1 MFNKCISHYPR
12 TSHQQE
18 RTNEDADATNK
29 IYDADETEELNG
41 EGLAETLEA
50 AKLLRKAL
58 RSSGTNPR
66 HVPLQRHIQ

>member
-1 MFNKCISHYPR
+1 MFDKCILHYPR

-18 RTNEDADATNK
+18 RTNEDADATNN
-29 IYDADETEELNG
+29 IYDADETEELND
-41 EGLAETLEA
+41 EGLASAIEA
-50 AKLLRKAL
+50 AKILRKTL